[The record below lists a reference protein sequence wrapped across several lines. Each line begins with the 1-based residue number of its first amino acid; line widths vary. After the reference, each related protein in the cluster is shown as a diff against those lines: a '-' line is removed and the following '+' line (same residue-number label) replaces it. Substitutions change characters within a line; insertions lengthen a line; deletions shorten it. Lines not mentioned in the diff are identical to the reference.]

1 MSGHGGIG
9 RRVGFRCQ
17 WATVWVRVPLTA
29 CKEKGCRPV
38 IRAFELIDRA
48 ASFFGN
54 ERSKYHGGDF
64 RLQMAEKGCAQIVMK
79 SDSKKA
85 NASNGS
91 FAWSLRCLKI
101 CIRSDANISL
111 VERYIDRV
119 LTKYKKVL

>member
-1 MSGHGGIG
+1 MGN
-9 RRVGFRCQ
+9 RVGSSPTDRMQ
-17 WATVWVRVPLTA
+17 R
-29 CKEKGCRPV
+29 KGCRPV

-91 FAWSLRCLKI
+91 FAWSLRCCKT

-111 VERYIDRV
+111 TKRYIDRV